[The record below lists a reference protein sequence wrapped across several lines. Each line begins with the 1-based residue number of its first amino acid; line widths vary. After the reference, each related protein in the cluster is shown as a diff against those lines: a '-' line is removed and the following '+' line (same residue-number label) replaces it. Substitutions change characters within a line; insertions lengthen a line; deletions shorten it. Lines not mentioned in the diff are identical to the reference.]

1 MDFALPE
8 IGEGVYEA
16 ELINWLVKP
25 GQAVKRG
32 QGLVE
37 VMTDKATMEVPSP
50 FVGTV
55 NDVRGE
61 PGQKIKVGE
70 VLLTYTPPGASAP
83 APVGVGVGAAAER
96 ASSGSSA
103 ATRNGNGEAASRL
116 PVKASPSVRHMARK
130 LGIDLSDV
138 SGSGPEGRIILD
150 DLTARL
156 AATVPAANVRR
167 PLTDYGKPGT
177 RLKLQGVRRRVAD
190 RMAIAKRSI
199 PHYSYIDEC
208 DVSELVRVRY
218 SLRDTCAASGVKLT
232 YLPFWIK
239 AAIGALKEVPM
250 LNSTYDESS
259 GELVMHDHY
268 HIGIAVATQAGLF
281 VPVIH
286 DADKKDIPGIARELE
301 RLSRD
306 ARTGRSKLED
316 LKGGT
321 FTISS
326 VGNFGGLFSTPVINY
341 PEVGILG
348 VGKLVRRPVYDR
360 HGRIKPADLV
370 YLSLS
375 FDHRVIDGAVGAHF
389 TNVLIRRLENPVA
402 LLWPDKV

>member
-16 ELINWLVKP
+16 ELITWLVKP
-25 GQAVKRG
+25 GQAIKRG

-37 VMTDKATMEVPSP
+37 VLTDKATMEVPSP
-50 FVGTV
+50 FVGTIAEL
-55 NDVRGE
+55 RGQ
-61 PGQKIKVGE
+61 PGQKVKVGE
-70 VLLTYTPPGASAP
+70 VLLTYTP
-83 APVGVGVGAAAER
+83 VGAAAP
-96 ASSGSSA
+96 ATAAVSAGAAPDAALAMA
-103 ATRNGNGEAASRL
+103 ATRNGNGEASSRV
-116 PVKASPSVRHMARK
+116 PVKAAPSVRQMARK
-130 LGIDLSDV
+130 LGIDLGDV
-138 SGSGPEGRIILD
+138 SGSGPGGRILLD

-156 AATVPAANVRR
+156 AAAPAANVRR

-177 RLKLQGVRRRVAD
+177 RLKLQGIRRRVAD
-190 RMAIAKRSI
+190 RMAAAKRSI

-208 DVSELVRVRY
+208 DVTELVRVRY

-239 AAIGALKEVPM
+239 AAVAALKEVPM
-250 LNSTYDESS
+250 LNAIFDESA
-259 GELVMHDHY
+259 GELVMQDRY
-268 HIGIAVATQAGLF
+268 NIGIAVATQAGLI

-286 DADKKDIPGIARELE
+286 DADKKDIPAIARELE

-306 ARTGRSKLED
+306 ARNGRSKLED
-316 LKGGT
+316 LRGSS
-321 FTISS
+321 FTVSS
-326 VGNFGGLFSTPVINY
+326 VGNFGGLFSTPVINH

-348 VGKLVRRPVYDR
+348 VGKLVRRPMYDR
-360 HGRIKPADLV
+360 LGRIKPADLV

-389 TNVLIRRLENPVA
+389 TNVLIRRLQNPVA